1 MRILITNDDGL
12 SSRGCQSLEKE
23 LATMAEV
30 WVIAPDRERSATS
43 QAFSL
48 RDTLRLVQ
56 VQDRHYTV
64 NGFPADCVNVALF
77 SGRFPSFDLVVS
89 GINHGINMGEDI
101 HYSGTVGA
109 ARHAAIHRV
118 RALAASTDLRDKFAD
133 FSLVARELAGFLEQ
147 NWQRL
152 RPGICYSMNIPSNT
166 PLRGYKAVPLGRRS
180 YFDAYRTIEKNETEE
195 ILVLNETPPG
205 YWTHADTDFDY
216 FERGYATITPLGLD
230 SADRSELEDWR
241 KIEPTRS

>member
-166 PLRGYKAVPLGRRS
+166 PLRGYKAEYL
-180 YFDAYRTIEKNETEE
+180 
-195 ILVLNETPPG
+195 
-205 YWTHADTDFDY
+205 
-216 FERGYATITPLGLD
+216 RG
-230 SADRSELEDWR
+230 
-241 KIEPTRS
+241 